1 MTIQGDTQ
9 STYFTADAT
18 TDGQTSTAH
27 RQRLLAVVLEAG
39 SGADA
44 TVDIYDAQSATGTAI
59 LGLSVAAKGTTSFT
73 IPAMGKI
80 CETNIFVDIAGTG
93 ASATVY
99 WN

>member
-39 SGADA
+39 ASADA
-44 TVDIYDAQSATGTAI
+44 TVDIYKIQNDDKESIIDDLNNINRVKKI
-59 LGLSVAAKGTTSFT
+59 LGGINNKNE
-73 IPAMGKI
+73 K
-80 CETNIFVDIAGTG
+80 
-93 ASATVY
+93 
-99 WN
+99 

>member
-27 RQRLLAVVLEAG
+27 SQRLLAVVLEAG

-44 TVDIYDAQSATGTAI
+44 TVDIYDGQSAGGTLI

-80 CETNIFVDIAGTG
+80 CETNIFVDITGSG

>member
-44 TVDIYDAQSATGTAI
+44 TVDIYNAQSATGTPI

>member
-39 SGADA
+39 ASADA

-73 IPAMGKI
+73 IPAMGKV
-80 CETNIFVDIAGTG
+80 CETNIFVDITGSG

>member
-9 STYFTADAT
+9 STYFAADAT